1 MKEDVQ
7 HKDRAKDK
15 CNAGQYLIAWRRL
28 LSSVRVSNVL
38 GPTHID
44 VADRVKPID
53 DRSPF
58 ERDLERVLFSSA
70 FRKLAGKT
78 QVRTFPDVDSVH
90 NRLTH
95 SMEVASV
102 ARTLGC
108 EVGRYLMKKGDIEGD
123 SLDSICWVC
132 QAAGLAHDI
141 GNPPYGHSGEHAIQ
155 YWAHKLRPE
164 DKMFPD
170 NPVWKDYECFDGNAQ
185 SFRILCTHESHA
197 GEAFSFTA
205 ATTGA
210 LVKYPNTV
218 DGFVDE
224 CEIPKFDVF
233 SNSKIIFEKTWGEL
247 GLKWGQRHPLSYLT
261 EAADD
266 ICYRVLDLE
275 DAAVS
280 DVIPEKRVSD
290 IMKKGIGL
298 NGNIADDYI
307 PLSKLRAR
315 LIRKLIL
322 DFGKCFTDNYQAIMT
337 FEFTGDLKANLPVSS
352 SSKTYMDEVDEV
364 YKSIYTE
371 RRKVCVEC
379 GAYSQVP
386 AILSRGYE
394 FVHEAFSK
402 SIRGENCLPEY
413 KRLSSFAKQFI
424 VLAWNSEYYEHN
436 RSRSF
441 EWWMRALL
449 DYVVDMTDLHI
460 DMLAKKLI

>member
-1 MKEDVQ
+1 MIRDTQ
-7 HKDRAKDK
+7 QKDQAVEKNTSGR
-15 CNAGQYLIAWRRL
+15 YLTVWRHL
-28 LSSVRVSNVL
+28 LSCARISNILNPARVD
-38 GPTHID
+38 G
-44 VADRVKPID
+44 ADSVKPVD
-53 DRSPF
+53 DRSNF
-58 ERDLERVLFSSA
+58 ERDYERVLFSPS

-102 ARTLGC
+102 ARTLGSAIA
-108 EVGRYLMKKGDIEGD
+108 RFLMKNGDIEGD
-123 SLDSICWVC
+123 SLDSICWIC

-141 GNPPYGHSGEHAIQ
+141 GNPPYGHSGEYAIQ
-155 YWAHKLRPE
+155 YWAHKLKPE
-164 DKMFPD
+164 DKIFPD

-205 ATTGA
+205 ATAGA
-210 LVKYPNTV
+210 LVKYPKTV

-233 SNSKIIFEKTWGEL
+233 SNSKIIFEKTWAEL
-247 GLKWGQRHPLSYLT
+247 GLKCGQRHPLSYLT

-298 NGNIADDYI
+298 MADDYI

-337 FEFTGDLKANLPVSS
+337 FQFTGDLKANLPVSS
-352 SSKTYMDEVDEV
+352 SSKIYMDEVAEV

-402 SIRGENCLPEY
+402 SISGENCLPEY